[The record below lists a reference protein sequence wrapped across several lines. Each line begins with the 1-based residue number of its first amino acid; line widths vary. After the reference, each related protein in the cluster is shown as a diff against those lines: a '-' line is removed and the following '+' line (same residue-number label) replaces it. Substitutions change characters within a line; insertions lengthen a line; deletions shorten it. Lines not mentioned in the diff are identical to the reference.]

1 MDKKINTHRDL
12 IVYKKS
18 ILFVSEIYRIT
29 LQFPEAEKFGL
40 VSQLRRASVSIP
52 VNIAEGSGRKSSKE
66 LQHFLNISMGSI
78 SEVETLLEISKNLN
92 ILDNEKFADMGFK
105 LSELRKMTSALI
117 KSLNKTPQTCRCLKY
132 VDHKNG

>member
-117 KSLNKTPQTCRCLKY
+117 KSLNKTPQTS
-132 VDHKNG
+132 NS